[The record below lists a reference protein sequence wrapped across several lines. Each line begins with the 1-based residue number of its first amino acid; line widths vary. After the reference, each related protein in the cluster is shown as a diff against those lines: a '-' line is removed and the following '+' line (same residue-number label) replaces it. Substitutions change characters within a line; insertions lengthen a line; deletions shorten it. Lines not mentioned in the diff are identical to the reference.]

1 MAFVEYK
8 GEILPYSFEDKAI
21 DKVLELEGG
30 YNPKDPVTGM
40 PVKYGIDQR
49 ANPDIDVS
57 KLTKEDARRIYR
69 DRYWSASGAANL
81 PEKLA
86 LVHFDAAVNQ
96 GPEKAKQLLEA
107 SGGDPDKYVQLR
119 KEEYQRLAEQDPKK
133 YGSSLKG
140 WINRLDALQ
149 GSFAP
154 AFEEYSG
161 EIIPLDKS
169 LADRAKDIIQ
179 KTISPITETVKTL
192 ASDEKVVEPQ
202 TGLSAEMAREQFK
215 SGLTKMQM
223 DFYINAARNNANL
236 LNTFDLVDQGK
247 PVPEKDRDMA
257 FDYSQMNKEQ
267 RQAFRDALQA
277 AQTSSTA
284 KAIKYNEEQKGYA
297 RNPYADKV
305 IELANEKDFSG
316 AWEMFKKD
324 PAGIMQQLSVES
336 APNTLPSLIA
346 GASGL
351 VLRGGT
357 AGLMVGLA
365 GGSFPVEFMSSIT
378 DSLRDSGV
386 DMSDDKAIEA
396 KLRDPAFVEAAG
408 KRALGRGTIIAA
420 ADAASGKLLSPLK
433 AGQLSKNIA
442 RGAGNVGVEI
452 GTEMAGEAG
461 AQAVSGEDLKIGDIL
476 AEGLGA
482 GPQAVSTTA
491 LKTVTESG
499 KPVETEKLEKGVES
513 VPRERIVPEE
523 IISAE
528 EQKKKD
534 AATVRELALE
544 EQRKAGWNPDWPF
557 VPADLGNKD
566 FRELIKSDPSISLEE
581 KTKIFDAGKKL
592 GVVAKDETIEAK
604 PSQAELAE
612 EKQKA
617 TLVPVSPSQN
627 TDVMMAEL
635 EGRLPKAP
643 AKEVKVEEAPVEEAA
658 PLEKAVSV
666 KDMSPEDRK
675 TIRAMEVEKNKIS
688 REKKLFPEFLR
699 RQGVQPSEKA
709 DLGLEGISRPGIFK
723 KSAPT
728 FDELTSR
735 AINEGFLVSTGDD
748 VQDVENFREH
758 VRDYIGS
765 GQITTGPD
773 TAREAQLNSLD
784 EAIQEIVRKYE
795 KPSFG
800 LEQPTPA
807 DLRAREEATKLREA
821 EAARI
826 EEEDK
831 ARRDREEIARL
842 SQESEFALG
851 RTAAED
857 LMGQK
862 NIFEQPADIEA
873 EMAKKADEGKAEAE
887 RIRQQGGED
896 ADIPFLNIERKQTST
911 PEFKKWFGDSKIVD
925 KNGNPLIMYHGTNQK
940 IGQFNKTTRYD
951 DHVPGISV
959 TDDYSMANS
968 YALEKAKKN
977 GGSPNVESVYIKSLK
992 PMIYEDLENW
1002 TLNKAK
1008 EKNFPVKDEEDFAAF
1023 DVPPD
1028 TLVKWLKE
1036 EGYDSIDYRNDPMLG
1051 YGLRVFEPTQIKS
1064 AIGNRGTFSPEELDI
1079 TLDTGK
1085 ERKSIISR
1093 NEEIR
1098 EEKIREKQGL
1108 ARREKAI
1115 VRRFSKEGSKKGDML
1130 NVKMLTQQID
1140 LLDQEID
1147 DLYEEDRRPVAFL
1160 NRASKALADKKDPLS
1175 QDVYDVLFALYKKN
1189 PQLLDGLKLSVTA
1202 LPGEKTAAG
1211 EFKHLERT
1219 IRLYKDT
1226 SGMEDP
1232 ATLLHELTHS
1242 LEQMMKKGA
1251 KKALAAKWGEEFKRA
1266 YLAEKTTEGKEFF
1279 QAVIDMLA
1287 KPSDAAFE
1295 KAVSKIPALPDG
1307 QTNYKYYQFIS
1318 PSEYWA
1324 VNATPLMQAYM
1335 GTSWQKF
1342 KNSVK
1347 ALFETLKDLFGV
1359 RNNRVFYQT
1368 FNQVI
1373 NGPRLGY
1380 TMLNHYISESI
1391 PTMNI
1396 HRNYLGGQPPLAT
1409 WDSTGDSKLAD
1420 FKSDLIYKLQDKF
1433 IDLKDAEKAI
1443 RQVAGEIEERW
1454 DAYMQEELYH
1464 GRTAKR
1470 TEDFLRDELLPIIKE
1485 LKAKNLTL
1493 DQFEEYLHNRH
1504 AEERNAQIARINKD
1518 MPDGGSGIMTKD
1530 AREYLAKLDPK
1541 QKAALDSVAKMVDD
1555 MVYETQEILLNEGL
1569 EDAKT
1574 INTWRKTYK
1583 YYVALERDLDVAGQT
1598 FTPGSQGY
1606 GTRGKTSKR
1615 ATGSEKD
1622 VINILANLAIQ
1633 REKAIMKAEKAKV
1646 GRALY
1651 GLAIK
1656 NPNPD
1661 FWMPVN
1667 PDAIKDPKALAK
1679 ELQSLG
1685 LSAEDALNF
1694 IKEPVTKMVKDGV
1707 VIYAPNIN
1715 DRFADSVLPI
1725 RVNGQDR
1732 FIFFNTK
1739 NPAAVRLVKS
1749 LKNID
1754 VQQLA
1759 GIIGMTAKITRFV
1772 AAMNTQYNPVFGAW
1786 NFTRDVAGA
1795 MFNLST
1801 TPIADQKAKVLAGT
1815 FPALRAIYKD
1825 LRAERKEET
1834 KSDKEWSKLFERF
1847 QNAGGQTGYKNQF
1860 AESEKKANIIERE
1873 MAYLDRGNVKKTVDA
1888 IAGWL
1893 SDYNDAMENAVRLSA
1908 FKAAIDKGYSDAK
1921 AASIAKNLTVNFNR
1935 KGAWSTGIGALYA
1948 FFNASVQGTARLA
1961 ETMTGPAGKKIFA
1974 GGLLLGAFQALALSM
1989 AGFDEDEPPEFL
2001 KDKNLIIP
2009 YGDGKYV
2016 IVPMPLGFNAI
2027 PSTGRRIT
2035 ELVLTNGEDASG
2047 KIIDMMG
2054 MWADAF
2060 NPIGTGSL
2068 AQMMSPTFA
2077 DPIVSASMN
2086 KDTFGRPIY
2095 KEDRATAPV
2104 PGYMMSR
2111 DGASTFSKYLSEFI
2125 NYVTSPSDT
2134 KYTKGKFSPTAD
2146 EIDYIIGQ
2154 YTGGVG
2160 REAMK
2165 AGETAKGLITGEPVE
2180 PHRKPISGK
2189 ILGDIES
2196 KQAVTSKFYKNVTD
2210 LAKLEGEVKGRAEN
2224 QEDAFGYIK
2233 RHPKAK
2239 LMDMANDVENEVSQ
2253 INQDIKEIRKRRPDD
2268 KDAVQRME
2276 DTKLRIMRN
2285 FNKRVRESEK

>member
-57 KLTKEDARRIYR
+57 KLTKEDARKIYR
-69 DRYWSASGAANL
+69 DRYWSASGAAEL
-81 PEKLA
+81 PERLA

-107 SGGDPDKYVQLR
+107 SGGDPDKYVELR
-119 KEEYQRLAEQDPKK
+119 KAEYQRLAEQDPRK

-140 WINRLDALQ
+140 WMNRLDSLQ
-149 GSFAP
+149 ASVAP
-154 AFEEYSG
+154 AFEEYTG
-161 EIIPLDKS
+161 EIIPL
-169 LADRAKDIIQ
+169 
-179 KTISPITETVKTL
+179 
-192 ASDEKVVEPQ
+192 
-202 TGLSAEMAREQFK
+202 
-215 SGLTKMQM
+215 
-223 DFYINAARNNANL
+223 
-236 LNTFDLVDQGK
+236 
-247 PVPEKDRDMA
+247 
-257 FDYSQMNKEQ
+257 
-267 RQAFRDALQA
+267 
-277 AQTSSTA
+277 
-284 KAIKYNEEQKGYA
+284 EQKGILSKAKDYIGEQA
-297 RNPYADKV
+297 DLLKADAKIGIINTKMAVTQNQIAGLMELQEADFAKYGKDLEGMPEADKAKHMATRKKLEEYLGEV
-305 IELANEKDFSG
+305 AKYSTEVKNVEKEYGVRGSTKALMQTLPESEEYKNASTFDKFKMVGERFIE
-316 AWEMFKKD
+316 D
-324 PAGIMQQLSVES
+324 PAGIIVDLGIQS
-336 APNTLPSLIA
+336 LPQSLAIASTALAARMGRLDPKVSA
-346 GASGL
+346 GA
-351 VLRGGT
+351 GGVT
-357 AGLMVGLA
+357 SAMSQF
-365 GGSFPVEFMSSIT
+365 GGEY
-378 DSLRDSGV
+378 
-386 DMSDDKAIEA
+386 A
-396 KLRDPAFVEAAG
+396 KLREQGMDHIEAWEKAGVKSGVVGLFDAASFMSAGNAAEKIISNISSQSTKKAIKETAKEVSKETAKQAGLGATGEAVGATVIGQELEPTEIAAEAIGEIFGAPGEAVGTYRG
-408 KRALGRGTIIAA
+408 KRAEAA
-420 ADAASGKLLSPLK
+420 AAK
-433 AGQLSKNIA
+433 A
-442 RGAGNVGVEI
+442 E
-452 GTEMAGEAG
+452 
-461 AQAVSGEDLKIGDIL
+461 
-476 AEGLGA
+476 
-482 GPQAVSTTA
+482 PQA
-491 LKTVTESG
+491 K
-499 KPVETEKLEKGVES
+499 VEPTF
-513 VPRERIVPEE
+513 REVKDEE
-523 IISAE
+523 IIPITE
-528 EQKKKD
+528 
-534 AATVRELALE
+534 
-544 EQRKAGWNPDWPF
+544 
-557 VPADLGNKD
+557 
-566 FRELIKSDPSISLEE
+566 EE
-581 KTKIFDAGKKL
+581 KAQIEFAGAPEIEVK
-592 GVVAKDETIEAK
+592 GVGQVP
-604 PSQAELAE
+604 PSQD
-612 EKQKA
+612 
-617 TLVPVSPSQN
+617 

-635 EGRLPKAP
+635 EGTVPQAPIEEAKAEEP
-643 AKEVKVEEAPVEEAA
+643 EIKAKEAKVEEAPVEETA

-666 KDMSPEDRK
+666 KDMSPEDQK

-807 DLRAREEATKLREA
+807 DLRAREEATKLREE

-873 EMAKKADEGKAEAE
+873 EMAKKVEEDKAEAE

-911 PEFKKWFGDSKIVD
+911 PEFKKWFGDSKVVNED
-925 KNGNPLIMYHGTNQK
+925 GSPMVVYHGTNK
-940 IGQFNKTTRYD
+940 DFDKFSKTADIGFHFGTVEQ
-951 DHVPGISV
+951 
-959 TDDYSMANS
+959 ANNRNIIDRFWS
-968 YALEKAKKN
+968 SARPKE
-977 GGSPNVESVYIKSLK
+977 GSNVMPVYIK
-992 PMIYEDLENW
+992 LENP
-1002 TLNKAK
+1002 LR
-1008 EKNFPVKDEEDFAAF
+1008 VKD
-1023 DVPPD
+1023 
-1028 TLVKWLKE
+1028 LKE
-1036 EGYDSIDYRNDPMLG
+1036 NWDLGLLREMVRLGVLSEEKMDSLRKEGNEKQNWKQLAVRTLKDLGYD
-1051 YGLRVFEPTQIKS
+1051 GLVYENIAEGRGDSYVVLEPNQIKS
-1064 AIGNRGTFSPEELDI
+1064 AIGNRGTFSTEEDNIIFDVNRLPADQIFPQEQLAKKPSLRVELNRLVKANREGKIPPENFAIRTEQILGA
-1079 TLDTGK
+1079 TKK
-1085 ERKSIISR
+1085 EREYKPRERGQDIIIEKLRKAVRRGEISR
-1093 NEEIR
+1093 EAMDLAEWFIKKNPSLVDDAAISVRAPKENEFASGIYNPMSRLIFLIKGSGSSETVVHEILHHIER
-1098 EEKIREKQGL
+1098 MLPKDIQDGIRKAWAQSL
-1108 ARREKAI
+1108 AKADKAAQSGKDADLK
-1115 VRRFSKEGSKKGDML
+1115 RFFQYLMDYHYNGDKKAMKEANDML
-1130 NVKMLTQQID
+1130 NNGTVG
-1140 LLDQEID
+1140 
-1147 DLYEEDRRPVAFL
+1147 YE
-1160 NRASKALADKKDPLS
+1160 
-1175 QDVYDVLFALYKKN
+1175 Q
-1189 PQLLDGLKLSVTA
+1189 
-1202 LPGEKTAAG
+1202 
-1211 EFKHLERT
+1211 
-1219 IRLYKDT
+1219 
-1226 SGMEDP
+1226 
-1232 ATLLHELTHS
+1232 
-1242 LEQMMKKGA
+1242 
-1251 KKALAAKWGEEFKRA
+1251 
-1266 YLAEKTTEGKEFF
+1266 
-1279 QAVIDMLA
+1279 
-1287 KPSDAAFE
+1287 
-1295 KAVSKIPALPDG
+1295 
-1307 QTNYKYYQFIS
+1307 YQYIN
-1318 PSEYWA
+1318 PSEFWA
-1324 VNATPLMQAYM
+1324 VNAADIVSKRYDAANSIVGKLKRWLAELAETIKNIFGFDNKAPLI
-1335 GTSWQKF
+1335 
-1342 KNSVK
+1342 K
-1347 ALFETLKDLFGV
+1347 ALNSLSKSDGKFVSKDM
-1359 RNNRVFYQT
+1359 
-1368 FNQVI
+1368 
-1373 NGPRLGY
+1373 LGHA
-1380 TMLNHYISESI
+1380 LNYA
-1391 PTMNI
+1391 NI

-1409 WDSTGDSKLAD
+1409 WDTTGKSKLAEV
-1420 FKSDLIYKLQDKF
+1420 KSDLLYKLQDKF
-1433 IDLKDAEKAI
+1433 IDLKDAQKAI
-1443 RQVAGEIEERW
+1443 TDAVGDIEERW
-1454 DAYMQEELYH
+1454 NAYMQEELYH

-1504 AEERNAQIARINKD
+1504 AEERNAQIARINED

-1541 QKAALDSVAKMVDD
+1541 QKAAMDSVAQKIDK
-1555 MVYETQEILLNEGL
+1555 MVYETQEILLKEGL

-1583 YYVALERDLDVAGQT
+1583 NYVPLERDLDVAGQT

-1633 REKAIMKAEKAKV
+1633 REKAIMKAEKAKI

-1656 NPNPD
+1656 NPNPGV
-1661 FWMPVN
+1661 WLPVN

-1707 VIYAPNIN
+1707 VVYAPNIN
-1715 DRFADSVLPI
+1715 DRFADSVFPI
-1725 RVNGQDR
+1725 RINGKDR

-1739 NPAAVRLVKS
+1739 NPSAVRLVKS

-1825 LRAERKEET
+1825 LRSERKEET

-1908 FKAAIDKGYSDAK
+1908 FKAAIDKGYSDAR

-2077 DPIVSASMN
+2077 DPIVSARMN

-2224 QEDAFGYIK
+2224 QEDPFGYIQ

-2268 KDAVQRME
+2268 KDAVKRME
-2276 DTKLRIMRN
+2276 DAKLRIMRN
-2285 FNKRVRESEK
+2285 FNQRVKESDK